1 MLSLS
6 LHTPTSPG
14 ASVWQHLQ
22 RGSSPQPVS
31 LLGFKMSSQPSRGNK
46 VSCQASSP
54 NSVPL
59 FMPWSQLWAS
69 LGPFLEYH
77 SLIQNQETSQRNTYE
92 MVIVT
97 VKYSIYT
104 KPLSLAGFT
113 GWFLR
118 YATEP
123 SRLSL
128 FSVELCLSQDSTT
141 HQQASVK
148 HISTSTQLWVSASI
162 MGFKNKVQSGM
173 KKKLRT
179 RNISLRWK

>member
-1 MLSLS
+1 MGVIVLWKIQCYPKSNYYLMR
-6 LHTPTSPG
+6 
-14 ASVWQHLQ
+14 HLVQ
-22 RGSSPQPVS
+22 MQVKINGSNMIGIFDAFLFSCYS
-31 LLGFKMSSQPSRGNK
+31 ISSQNIEFCSYVHTQP
-46 VSCQASSP
+46 
-54 NSVPL
+54 
-59 FMPWSQLWAS
+59 
-69 LGPFLEYH
+69 E
-77 SLIQNQETSQRNTYE
+77 RNTYE

-128 FSVELCLSQDSTT
+128 FGVELCLSQDSTT

-162 MGFKNKVQSGM
+162 MGFKNKVQSDM

-179 RNISLRWK
+179 RNISLRRK

>member
-1 MLSLS
+1 MKLDNGCDSALKNTMLPQISYYLMR
-6 LHTPTSPG
+6 
-14 ASVWQHLQ
+14 HLVQ
-22 RGSSPQPVS
+22 MQVKINGSNMIGIFDAFLFSCYS
-31 LLGFKMSSQPSRGNK
+31 ISSQNIEFCSYVHTQP
-46 VSCQASSP
+46 
-54 NSVPL
+54 
-59 FMPWSQLWAS
+59 
-69 LGPFLEYH
+69 E
-77 SLIQNQETSQRNTYE
+77 RNTYE

-123 SRLSL
+123 SKLSL

-148 HISTSTQLWVSASI
+148 HIFTSTQLWVSASI

-179 RNISLRWK
+179 RNISLRRK